1 MIESNKKNHDK
12 GQDSARDDFK
22 QKPESRRI
30 IPPKPTAKQRLE
42 NFLASAAAVGL
53 AKIRAP
59 FRFIR
64 DTLHW
69 LFPSKQ
75 VKEQIQ
81 DLEQMKPMFDHD
93 LYIGS
98 AYRYIK
104 SCVRAKLIDNPEIVQ
119 KAREHESWH
128 SARAYNLN
136 MIVHEAFDDVAYGG
150 WYLYRGVLMPQGKG
164 MKAVCIK
171 AAQELIT
178 MGVWDPDSM
187 RRLRSSLKEAIANAG

>member
-1 MIESNKKNHDK
+1 MSSDTYRQTPSPKQQPPQTELPPTPTADWAASHWERVKLVIESNKKNHDK

-75 VKEQIQ
+75 VKRTRNGR
-81 DLEQMKPMFDHD
+81 M
-93 LYIGS
+93 
-98 AYRYIK
+98 
-104 SCVRAKLIDNPEIVQ
+104 RAIE
-119 KAREHESWH
+119 
-128 SARAYNLN
+128 RASNKWL
-136 MIVHEAFDDVAYGG
+136 
-150 WYLYRGVLMPQGKG
+150 
-164 MKAVCIK
+164 
-171 AAQELIT
+171 
-178 MGVWDPDSM
+178 
-187 RRLRSSLKEAIANAG
+187 